1 MSTLEVLQSSISIE
15 NTLIRINP
23 MVFGRLTT
31 LIKHKYEKVQQFI
44 CELTPEPTSLFTD
57 EYMRKQNK
65 SILCNHIL
73 EVSTYE
79 STSPAAGTC
88 VAIGGNLLH
97 NIPWALPCTYSDIL
111 DQCHTQ
117 SNIHLK
123 TTANVAE
130 SSSSL
135 TDMKMRAQRNTK
147 SILTGLRRE

>member
-1 MSTLEVLQSSISIE
+1 
-15 NTLIRINP
+15 

-73 EVSTYE
+73 EVGTNE

-97 NIPWALPCTYSDIL
+97 NMPWALPCTYSDIL
-111 DQCHTQ
+111 DQCHIQ

-123 TTANVAE
+123 TTATVAE